1 MATITPEPQIMPS
14 ENQSSCP
21 QINTQ
26 PQRWAGEGTIH
37 TDPGTDCIKNLII
50 EELNEYPLEILEEM
64 VFQMLDEI
72 EIKMTEWD
80 YKMVRLGRWNPSKKR
95 PRPIKVELAT
105 EHKKNKIFG
114 RRDDLQQTQD
124 YFNVRINVDEPRN
137 VRIVK
142 AMLRPAAKKTRM
154 EGKVLKQNTY
164 SNEIEAVP
172 TSFGVRVSHYIVK
185 DWEMEI
191 GMDCYK

>member
-26 PQRWAGEGTIH
+26 PQRRTGEGTIH
-37 TDPGTDCIKNLII
+37 ADPGTDCIKNLII
-50 EELNEYPLEILEEM
+50 EGLNEYPLENLEEM

-80 YKMVRLGRWNPSKKR
+80 YKMVLLGRWNPAKKR

-124 YFNVRINVDEPRN
+124 NFNVRINLDEPRN
-137 VRIVK
+137 VRIGK
-142 AMLRPAAKKTRM
+142 AMVCPAAKKTRM
-154 EGKVLKQNTY
+154 EGKILKQNTY

-172 TSFGVRVSHYIVK
+172 TSFGVWVSHYIVK